1 MYSRNFSNRDVT
13 LPPDYGG
20 VAYKTGRAG
29 EDRNA
34 KEENLRTAAT
44 DADRHACSD
53 SLKESSEVPKREL
66 RKNFRRKSR
75 YGERPVYPPEECPPR
90 RPLYSREGE
99 YSQPPKP
106 AFIGPSLCRGKF
118 PDGGCAFSRL
128 TSVVAG
134 RKGGRRKGRRG
145 TVADPCIPALFQ
157 IKNATKI
164 ALKEKNP

>member
-75 YGERPVYPPEECPPR
+75 YG
-90 RPLYSREGE
+90 
-99 YSQPPKP
+99 
-106 AFIGPSLCRGKF
+106 
-118 PDGGCAFSRL
+118 
-128 TSVVAG
+128 
-134 RKGGRRKGRRG
+134 
-145 TVADPCIPALFQ
+145 
-157 IKNATKI
+157 
-164 ALKEKNP
+164 

>member
-34 KEENLRTAAT
+34 KEENLCTAAT

-53 SLKESSEVPKREL
+53 SLKESSEVPKRDL

-106 AFIGPSLCRGKF
+106 KSKSRLSSVLPFAGGNFRTEDVLLAGLLLLLLAEKE
-118 PDGGCAFSRL
+118 DGGKEDGELLLILAFL
-128 TSVVAG
+128 
-134 RKGGRRKGRRG
+134 
-145 TVADPCIPALFQ
+145 LFS
-157 IKNATKI
+157 K
-164 ALKEKNP
+164 